1 MSANQKEKQ
10 KNVNDRCGGGK
21 HLAGGTKSCFR
32 GTEPSAAEALW
43 QPGGHIDVKGSRK
56 AFLFCHFLSNK
67 WLQLT
72 GQQKTAAV
80 LSFLPVNAK
89 IVFCFFYVI

>member
-32 GTEPSAAEALW
+32 GTEPSAAEAL
-43 QPGGHIDVKGSRK
+43 
-56 AFLFCHFLSNK
+56 
-67 WLQLT
+67 
-72 GQQKTAAV
+72 
-80 LSFLPVNAK
+80 
-89 IVFCFFYVI
+89 

>member
-32 GTEPSAAEALW
+32 GAKPSAAENLW
-43 QPGGHIDVKGSRK
+43 QPGGHVDVKDGRK
-56 AFLFCHFLSNK
+56 AFI
-67 WLQLT
+67 
-72 GQQKTAAV
+72 
-80 LSFLPVNAK
+80 LSFPEQ
-89 IVFCFFYVI
+89 